1 MERHAWDS
9 IIQEV
14 KEARDFSQLRALRDR
29 AHDVF
34 LLHLPS
40 EEPFEWN
47 GGVNRLHDTI
57 IYRTIE
63 MTERILCEERNEQV
77 PLPYAFL
84 LFGSGGRVE
93 QTLWSDQ
100 DNGLIY
106 ADPGDEKEAEQAKTF
121 FSVLSERISANLEAA
136 GYPPCS
142 GGVLCTND
150 KWRQPLSG
158 YLAMTNEWLAEP
170 NWENVRYLLIAADL
184 RTIYGDRSL
193 GESLIDSFVSYNQA
207 HPLMYRHMLQNT
219 LHHKVSIGIFGQLI
233 KERYGED
240 AGGVDVKYGAYIPIV
255 NGVRLLALEAGIRV
269 TSTEGRIRLLLARG
283 HVPDEIGHDW
293 LDALAAALKLRSMT
307 PFQLEEGHYTSR
319 GKLTA
324 DLLTRERTTELK
336 LCLRIG
342 NELQKYVKKVVH
354 SEIENRK
361 KAGECW

>member
-1 MERHAWDS
+1 MEHAWIS
-9 IIQEV
+9 FIQEV
-14 KEARDFSQLRALRDR
+14 KEARDFSQLRALRDC
-29 AHDVF
+29 AHDV
-34 LLHLPS
+34 LLRQLPS
-40 EEPFEWN
+40 EEPFDWS
-47 GGVNRLHDTI
+47 GRVNRLHDTI

-63 MTERILCEERNEQV
+63 LTERIFCEERGESV

-106 ADPGDEKEAEQAKTF
+106 EDPSGEEEAEHAKTF
-121 FSVLSERISANLEAA
+121 FSSLSVRISANLETI

-142 GGVLCTND
+142 GGVLCTNE
-150 KWRQPLSG
+150 KWQQSRSG
-158 YLAMTNEWLAEP
+158 YLAMLKAWLEEP
-170 NWENVRYLLIAADL
+170 NWENVRYLLILADL

-193 GESLIDSFVSYNQA
+193 GESVTDTFVSYIQT
-207 HPLMYRHMLQNT
+207 HPVMYEHMLQNT

-240 AGGVDVKYGAYIPIV
+240 AGGVDVKYGAYIPLV

-283 HVPDEIGHDW
+283 HVPDDLGQDW
-293 LDALAAALKLRSMT
+293 LDALAVALKLRSLT
-307 PFQLEEGHYTSR
+307 PFQLEEGRYTSR

-324 DLLTRERTTELK
+324 DLLTRERTTDLK
-336 LCLRIG
+336 MCLRIG
-342 NELQKYVKKVVH
+342 NELQKYVKKAVH

-361 KAGECW
+361 KAGES